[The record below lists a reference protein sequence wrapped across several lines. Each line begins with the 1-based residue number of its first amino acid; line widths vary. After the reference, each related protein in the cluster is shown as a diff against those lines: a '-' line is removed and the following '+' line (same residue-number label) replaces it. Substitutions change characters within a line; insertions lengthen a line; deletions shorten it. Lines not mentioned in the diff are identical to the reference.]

1 MPMCGS
7 KRTPK
12 FDGKASSLLEF
23 LDQYKVLAD
32 DGGLQGQD
40 RIKQLLC
47 YLPSDE
53 RELWS
58 GLTEAKTSDFDMF
71 VAEVKVMYP
80 GCKGDRCYT
89 LSDLQVI
96 ARKYASMPMPSVKEL
111 STYYRAFHK
120 VMQPLLASN
129 RIGTAER

>member
-1 MPMCGS
+1 MPMHGS
-7 KRTPK
+7 ECMPK
-12 FDGKASSLLEF
+12 FDGKASSLLKF
-23 LDQYKVLAD
+23 LNQYEVLAD

-40 RIKQLLC
+40 HIKQLLC

-58 GLTEAKTSDFDMF
+58 GLTEAKASDFDVF

-80 GCKGDRCYT
+80 GCEGDRCYA

-96 ARKYASMPMPSVKEL
+96 VRKYVSMPMPSVEGL
-111 STYYRAFHK
+111 SAYYCAFHK

>member
-1 MPMCGS
+1 MPVHGS
-7 KRTPK
+7 ERAPK
-12 FDGKASSLLEF
+12 FDGKVSSLLEF
-23 LDQYKVLAD
+23 LNQYEVLAD

-40 RIKQLLC
+40 CIKQLLR

-58 GLTEAKTSDFDMF
+58 GLTEAKTSDFDTF

-80 GCKGDRCYT
+80 GCEGDRCYT
-89 LSDLQVI
+89 FSDLQAI
-96 ARKYASMPMPSVKEL
+96 TRKYTSMPMPSVEEL
-111 STYYRAFHK
+111 STYYRTFCK

-129 RIGTAER
+129 CIGTAE